1 MRRGIIVEKNKKYVT
16 LLTPDGQFLRTKYE
30 QQDYEIGQ
38 EVTFPNE
45 SRLERKRAGFFDL
58 LRLRPLNAGI
68 LSIAAIIVVIFTMMP
83 SFSSQKAYAYMT
95 IDINPS
101 FELKLDHDYQVI
113 GVTPLNKDAKQV
125 LTSMKD
131 LERHDMTKVVQK
143 IIDNCDKKGYI
154 NHSRSIY
161 ISTVYENKQ
170 DNTYKTNVKSKIDT
184 ISGEYQKRD
193 YKLEAVEGDLET
205 REKAQKAGIST
216 GTYIRN
222 QEMRDKEHQDIKKDE
237 DKADDEAVKEE
248 ESKPDNED
256 QADND
261 EQGKAKTD
269 ESDEMHRGKEAPI
282 EKEKEQKEVER
293 EEQGSVQKPHETK
306 PADENKERKGK
317 HEKESSLN
325 KEQKKITR
333 LTLIKKRIRAT
344 HPVIKQKSMQK
355 NTTAARNV
363 RMVNEKELMR
373 SKKEKMRRHLIVRTR
388 TDIHMNNE
396 KTPE

>member
-30 QQDYEIGQ
+30 EQNYEIGQ

-101 FELKLDHDYQVI
+101 FELKLDHNYQVI

-125 LTSMKD
+125 LASMND
-131 LERHDMTKVVQK
+131 LEKNDMTKVVQE
-143 IIDNCDKKGYI
+143 IIDDCDKKGYV
-154 NHSRSIY
+154 NDSKSIY

-170 DNTYKTNVKSKIDT
+170 DNTYKTNVKSKIKT
-184 ISGEYQKRD
+184 ISGEYQKRN
-193 YKLEAVEGDLET
+193 YKLETVESDLET

-222 QEMRDKEHQDIKKDE
+222 QEMQDKEQEDIKKDE
-237 DKADDEAVKEE
+237 DAAEDDAVKEE
-248 ESKPDNED
+248 DPKKHDEEE
-256 QADND
+256 ADKD
-261 EQGKAKTD
+261 KQEEVKTD
-269 ESDEMHRGKEAPI
+269 DSEEVQPDQEAP
-282 EKEKEQKEVER
+282 EADDKEQKEAER
-293 EEQGSVQKPHETK
+293 EEQGSVQKPHQK
-306 PADENKERKGK
+306 PDDASKDNKIKE
-317 HEKESSLN
+317 EKDHSFD
-325 KEQKKITR
+325 KEQKKNQSTDPDER
-333 LTLIKKRIRAT
+333 RHWNGTSRGDAEKHAKKNGRDQNNPSAEQKRE
-344 HPVIKQKSMQK
+344 HVKQKGK
-355 NTTAARNV
+355 GAPFPYREN
-363 RMVNEKELMR
+363 
-373 SKKEKMRRHLIVRTR
+373 RHEHTY
-388 TDIHMNNE
+388 E
-396 KTPE
+396 Q

>member
-45 SRLERKRAGFFDL
+45 SRLERKKAGFFDL

-101 FELKLDHDYQVI
+101 FELKLDHNYQVI

-125 LTSMKD
+125 LESMKD
-131 LERHDMTKVVQK
+131 IEKNDMAKVVQE
-143 IIDNCDKKGYI
+143 IIDDCDKKGYV
-154 NHSRSIY
+154 NHSKSIY

-170 DNTYKTNVKSKIDT
+170 DHTYKANVKSKIKT

-193 YKLEAVEGDLET
+193 YKLETVESDLET

-222 QEMRDKEHQDIKKDE
+222 HEMQDKEQEDIQKDE
-237 DKADDEAVKEE
+237 DAAESDAVKEE
-248 ESKPDNED
+248 EPKKDDED
-256 QADND
+256 QADKD
-261 EQGKAKTD
+261 KQEDIKSDDSEEMKPDQKAP
-269 ESDEMHRGKEAPI
+269 EA
-282 EKEKEQKEVER
+282 EDKEQKDQER
-293 EEQGSVQKPHETK
+293 EEQGSIQKPHQTK
-306 PADENKERKGK
+306 PDDKSKDNQIKE
-317 HEKESSLN
+317 EKDRSID
-325 KEQKKITR
+325 KEQKKNHSTEPDDKR
-333 LTLIKKRIRAT
+333 NPNGTSRGGAEKHAKKNDRDQ
-344 HPVIKQKSMQK
+344 KQPP
-355 NTTAARNV
+355 AER
-363 RMVNEKELMR
+363 
-373 SKKEKMRRHLIVRTR
+373 KKE
-388 TDIHMNNE
+388 HMKKQGKGAPSPYRENRYE
-396 KTPE
+396 HTYEQ

>member
-45 SRLERKRAGFFDL
+45 SRLERKKAGFFDL

-101 FELKLDHDYQVI
+101 FELKLDHNYQVI

-125 LTSMKD
+125 LASMKG
-131 LERHDMTKVVQK
+131 LEKNDMTKVVQE
-143 IIDNCDKKGYI
+143 IIDDCDKKGYV
-154 NHSRSIY
+154 NHSKSIY

-170 DNTYKTNVKSKIDT
+170 DHTYKTNVKSKINT

-193 YKLEAVEGDLET
+193 YKLETVESDLET

-222 QEMRDKEHQDIKKDE
+222 QEMQDKEQEDIQQDE
-237 DKADDEAVKEE
+237 DAAESDAVKEE
-248 ESKPDNED
+248 EPKKDDED
-256 QADND
+256 QADKDKQEDVKTDDSEELKPDQEAPEAED
-261 EQGKAKTD
+261 EQ
-269 ESDEMHRGKEAPI
+269 
-282 EKEKEQKEVER
+282 QKDQER
-293 EEQGSVQKPHETK
+293 EEQGSIQKPHQAK
-306 PADENKERKGK
+306 PDDKSKDNQIKE
-317 HEKESSLN
+317 EKDRSID
-325 KEQKKITR
+325 KEQKKNHSTEPDDKR
-333 LTLIKKRIRAT
+333 NPNGTSRGGAEKHVKKNDRDQ
-344 HPVIKQKSMQK
+344 KQPS
-355 NTTAARNV
+355 AER
-363 RMVNEKELMR
+363 
-373 SKKEKMRRHLIVRTR
+373 KKEHVKKEGKGAPSLYRENRYEHTY
-388 TDIHMNNE
+388 E
-396 KTPE
+396 Q

>member
-30 QQDYEIGQ
+30 QQHYEIGQ

-101 FELKLDHDYQVI
+101 FELKLDHNYQVI

-125 LTSMKD
+125 LASMND
-131 LERHDMTKVVQK
+131 LEKNDMTKVVQE
-143 IIDNCDKKGYI
+143 IIDDCDKKGYV
-154 NHSRSIY
+154 NDSKSIY

-170 DNTYKTNVKSKIDT
+170 DNTYKTNVKSKIKT
-184 ISGEYQKRD
+184 ISGEYQKRN
-193 YKLEAVEGDLET
+193 YKLETVESDLET

-222 QEMRDKEHQDIKKDE
+222 QEMQDKEQEDIKKDE
-237 DKADDEAVKEE
+237 DAAEDDAVKEE
-248 ESKPDNED
+248 DPKKHDEEEAD
-256 QADND
+256 QDKQ
-261 EQGKAKTD
+261 EEVKTD
-269 ESDEMHRGKEAPI
+269 DSEEVQPDQEAP
-282 EKEKEQKEVER
+282 EADDKEQKEAER
-293 EEQGSVQKPHETK
+293 EEQGSVQKPHQK
-306 PADENKERKGK
+306 PDDESKDKKIKE
-317 HEKESSLN
+317 EKDPSFD
-325 KEQKKITR
+325 KEQKKNHSTNPDER
-333 LTLIKKRIRAT
+333 RNWNGTSRGDAEKHAKKNGRDQN
-344 HPVIKQKSMQK
+344 HPSAEQKREHAKQKGKGAPFPYRENRDEHTYEQ
-355 NTTAARNV
+355 
-363 RMVNEKELMR
+363 
-373 SKKEKMRRHLIVRTR
+373 
-388 TDIHMNNE
+388 
-396 KTPE
+396 